1 MMTIPSRTAAL
12 ALALAACSASVPMAS
27 SAPARPTGGSAQS
40 DEETREVARLVNA
53 HRARIGCPAL
63 AWDAA
68 AARAAQSHS
77 EDMSRR
83 AYFSHTSPEG
93 RDVGAR
99 VTTAGGNWRL
109 VAENIAF
116 GQPTAA
122 AVVQGWLSSAGHRRN
137 IENCALTR
145 HGVGKAG
152 SRWTHVFY
160 TPMPSPGAGRERN
173 QLAPH
178 SGR

>member
-1 MMTIPSRTAAL
+1 MMTIPSHAAAL
-12 ALALAACSASVPMAS
+12 ALALAACTASVPMAS
-27 SAPARPTGGSAQS
+27 PAPARPAGGSAQS
-40 DEETREVARLVNA
+40 GDEAREVARLVNE
-53 HRARIGCPAL
+53 HRARVGCPPL

-93 RDVGAR
+93 VVVGTRVTQAGAR
-99 VTTAGGNWRL
+99 WQT

-122 AVVQGWLSSAGHRRN
+122 AVVQGWLASAGHRHN

-173 QLAPH
+173 QSAPN